1 MHKWEQ
7 LQSGEQTKEFALD
20 LLLFS
25 PFTDC
30 LCLLRAFVCATL
42 RVCLCVCECVYLC
55 VCLVEMQLKSF
66 VLVE

>member
-7 LQSGEQTKEFALD
+7 LQSDEQTKEFALD

-30 LCLLRAFVCATL
+30 LCLLRAFVCNSSL
-42 RVCLCVCECVYLC
+42 VCLLA
-55 VCLVEMQLKSF
+55 CLFSRNAIEVF
-66 VLVE
+66 CIG